1 MNVLETWNASS
12 VGALIV
18 NKKTLAEAR
27 DKARS
32 VSRGLHQIENLSDL
46 DWEELNALCRT
57 SQQAEMLLQ
66 EMLNAGEEA
75 LSLAF

>member
-1 MNVLETWNASS
+1 VNVLEPWNAAN

-18 NKKTLAEAR
+18 NRKMLAEAR

-32 VSRGLHQIENLSDL
+32 VSRGLHQIENLSNL

-57 SQQAEMLLQ
+57 SQQTEMLLQ

-75 LSLAF
+75 ISLAF

>member
-1 MNVLETWNASS
+1 MNVLETWNATN

-18 NKKTLAEAR
+18 NRKTLAEAL

-32 VSRGLHQIENLSDL
+32 VSRGLHQIENFSDL

-57 SQQAEMLLQ
+57 SQQTEMLLW

-75 LSLAF
+75 FSLAF

>member
-1 MNVLETWNASS
+1 MNVLETWDAAN

-27 DKARS
+27 DKART
-32 VSRGLHQIENLSDL
+32 VSRGLRQIENLSDL

-57 SQQAEMLLQ
+57 SQQTEMLLQ

>member
-1 MNVLETWNASS
+1 MNALETWNASNI
-12 VGALIV
+12 GALIV
-18 NKKTLAEAR
+18 NRKTLAEAR
-27 DKARS
+27 DKARC

-57 SQQAEMLLQ
+57 IQQTELLLQ

-75 LSLAF
+75 ISLAF

>member
-1 MNVLETWNASS
+1 MNVLESWNASN

-27 DKARS
+27 DKARC

-46 DWEELNALCRT
+46 DWEGLNALCRT
-57 SQQAEMLLQ
+57 IQQTEMLLQ
-66 EMLNAGEEA
+66 EMLSAGEEA
-75 LSLAF
+75 ISLAF

>member
-1 MNVLETWNASS
+1 MNASETWDAPK
-12 VGALIV
+12 VGAIIV

-27 DKARS
+27 DKARC
-32 VSRGLHQIENLSDL
+32 VSRSLHQIENISDL

-57 SQQAEMLLQ
+57 SQQTEMLLQ
-66 EMLNAGEEA
+66 EMLNAGDEA

>member
-1 MNVLETWNASS
+1 MNVLETWNASN

-18 NKKTLAEAR
+18 NKKTLADAR
-27 DKARS
+27 DKARC

-57 SQQAEMLLQ
+57 IQQTELLLQ

-75 LSLAF
+75 ISLAF